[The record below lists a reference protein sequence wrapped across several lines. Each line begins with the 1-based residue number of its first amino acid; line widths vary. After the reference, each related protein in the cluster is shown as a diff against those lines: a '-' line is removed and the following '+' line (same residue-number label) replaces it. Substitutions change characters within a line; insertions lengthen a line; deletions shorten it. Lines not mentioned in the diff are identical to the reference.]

1 MKLCPSSRVPDSAG
15 SALEVST
22 TAGGSGRLR
31 SAPATPNPVPPAG
44 LTSTT
49 ATSGCSAAAAAIAPS
64 PAAAMSAITS
74 IPSVRRSARHAAREI
89 S

>member
-1 MKLCPSSRVPDSAG
+1 MKLCPSSRVPNSAG
-15 SALEVST
+15 PALEVST

-64 PAAAMSAITS
+64 PAAMSAITS